1 MPQLVALLLVLL
13 VDSLVAPHFWQV
25 VLQDGRLFG
34 SPIDILNRAAPVAL
48 LAIGM
53 TLVIA
58 TGGIDLS
65 VGAVM
70 AIAGATTAAMTVAGF
85 SLPIVLLSALGTGI
99 LAGLWNGIL
108 VAILKIQP
116 FVATLILMVAG
127 RGVAQLI
134 TSGQIVTFN
143 SPDLSWF
150 GSGSLLFLPTPVIIA
165 VLTLIL
171 FWLLTRKTA
180 LGMFIEAVGINIR
193 AAKNAGVNTRIIV
206 MLTYVLSGLC
216 AAIAGIIVAADIRG
230 ADANNAGLWLELDA
244 ILAVVIGGG
253 SLMGGRFNL
262 LLSVVGALIIQ
273 GMNTGILLSGFPPEM
288 NQEYVAVIKRNLP
301 LMITI
306 GVFVLGY
313 LYCLTQFP
321 GFASTRVICNILTDN
336 AFLGIIAVGMTFV
349 ILSGGI
355 DLSVGSVIAFTGV
368 FLAKVIGDFGLSPL
382 LAFPLVLVM
391 GCAFGAFMGLLIDA
405 LKIPAF
411 IITLAGMF
419 FLRGVS
425 YLISEESIP
434 INHPVYDTLSSL
446 AWKIPGGGRLSAM
459 GLLMLA
465 VVVIGIFLA
474 HRTRFGNQVY
484 AIGGNATSA
493 NLMGISTRSTTI
505 RIYMLSTGLA
515 TLAGIVFSIYTQAG
529 YALAGVGVDL
539 DAIASVVIGGTLLSG
554 GVGTVLGTLFGVAI
568 QGLIQTYI
576 NFDGTLSSWWTKIAI
591 GILLFIFIA
600 LQRGLTVLWENRQS
614 SPVTRVNIAQR

>member
-1 MPQLVALLLVLL
+1 M
-13 VDSLVAPHFWQV
+13 
-25 VLQDGRLFG
+25 
-34 SPIDILNRAAPVAL
+34 
-48 LAIGM
+48 
-53 TLVIA
+53 
-58 TGGIDLS
+58 
-65 VGAVM
+65 
-70 AIAGATTAAMTVAGF
+70 
-85 SLPIVLLSALGTGI
+85 
-99 LAGLWNGIL
+99 
-108 VAILKIQP
+108 
-116 FVATLILMVAG
+116 
-127 RGVAQLI
+127 
-134 TSGQIVTFN
+134 
-143 SPDLSWF
+143 
-150 GSGSLLFLPTPVIIA
+150 
-165 VLTLIL
+165 
-171 FWLLTRKTA
+171 
-180 LGMFIEAVGINIR
+180 
-193 AAKNAGVNTRIIV
+193 
-206 MLTYVLSGLC
+206 
-216 AAIAGIIVAADIRG
+216 
-230 ADANNAGLWLELDA
+230 
-244 ILAVVIGGG
+244 
-253 SLMGGRFNL
+253 
-262 LLSVVGALIIQ
+262 
-273 GMNTGILLSGFPPEM
+273 
-288 NQEYVAVIKRNLP
+288 IKRNLP

-425 YLISEESIP
+425 YLVSEESIP
-434 INHPVYDTLSSL
+434 INHPIYDTLSSL

-529 YALAGVGVDL
+529 YALAGVGVEL

-591 GILLFIFIA
+591 GILLFYFYSITAWINGAVGESSEFASDKSQHCAAIKTPLRVERRRRLRVRELTDKAFDIFNHMVVADKERTALVQSFRDDIQNTLFAIA
-600 LQRGLTVLWENRQS
+600 RFTARLFRQECHRVALIKQTQFAVRVAGGAWVEINTAFQQVTVEIRDQ
-614 SPVTRVNIAQR
+614 

>member
-1 MPQLVALLLVLL
+1 M
-13 VDSLVAPHFWQV
+13 
-25 VLQDGRLFG
+25 
-34 SPIDILNRAAPVAL
+34 
-48 LAIGM
+48 
-53 TLVIA
+53 
-58 TGGIDLS
+58 
-65 VGAVM
+65 
-70 AIAGATTAAMTVAGF
+70 
-85 SLPIVLLSALGTGI
+85 
-99 LAGLWNGIL
+99 
-108 VAILKIQP
+108 
-116 FVATLILMVAG
+116 
-127 RGVAQLI
+127 
-134 TSGQIVTFN
+134 
-143 SPDLSWF
+143 
-150 GSGSLLFLPTPVIIA
+150 
-165 VLTLIL
+165 
-171 FWLLTRKTA
+171 
-180 LGMFIEAVGINIR
+180 
-193 AAKNAGVNTRIIV
+193 
-206 MLTYVLSGLC
+206 
-216 AAIAGIIVAADIRG
+216 
-230 ADANNAGLWLELDA
+230 
-244 ILAVVIGGG
+244 
-253 SLMGGRFNL
+253 
-262 LLSVVGALIIQ
+262 
-273 GMNTGILLSGFPPEM
+273 
-288 NQEYVAVIKRNLP
+288 IKRNLP

-405 LKIPAF
+405 LKIGIYHYPGGDV
-411 IITLAGMF
+411 L
-419 FLRGVS
+419 LRGVS
-425 YLISEESIP
+425 YLVSEESIP
-434 INHPVYDTLSSL
+434 INHPIYDTLSSL

-529 YALAGVGVDL
+529 YALAGVGVEL

>member
-1 MPQLVALLLVLL
+1 M
-13 VDSLVAPHFWQV
+13 
-25 VLQDGRLFG
+25 
-34 SPIDILNRAAPVAL
+34 
-48 LAIGM
+48 
-53 TLVIA
+53 
-58 TGGIDLS
+58 
-65 VGAVM
+65 
-70 AIAGATTAAMTVAGF
+70 
-85 SLPIVLLSALGTGI
+85 
-99 LAGLWNGIL
+99 
-108 VAILKIQP
+108 
-116 FVATLILMVAG
+116 
-127 RGVAQLI
+127 
-134 TSGQIVTFN
+134 
-143 SPDLSWF
+143 
-150 GSGSLLFLPTPVIIA
+150 
-165 VLTLIL
+165 
-171 FWLLTRKTA
+171 
-180 LGMFIEAVGINIR
+180 
-193 AAKNAGVNTRIIV
+193 
-206 MLTYVLSGLC
+206 
-216 AAIAGIIVAADIRG
+216 
-230 ADANNAGLWLELDA
+230 
-244 ILAVVIGGG
+244 
-253 SLMGGRFNL
+253 
-262 LLSVVGALIIQ
+262 
-273 GMNTGILLSGFPPEM
+273 
-288 NQEYVAVIKRNLP
+288 IKRNLP

-382 LAFPLVLVM
+382 LAFPLVL
-391 GCAFGAFMGLLIDA
+391 
-405 LKIPAF
+405 
-411 IITLAGMF
+411 
-419 FLRGVS
+419 
-425 YLISEESIP
+425 
-434 INHPVYDTLSSL
+434 
-446 AWKIPGGGRLSAM
+446 
-459 GLLMLA
+459 A

-529 YALAGVGVDL
+529 YALAGVGVEL

>member
-1 MPQLVALLLVLL
+1 M
-13 VDSLVAPHFWQV
+13 
-25 VLQDGRLFG
+25 
-34 SPIDILNRAAPVAL
+34 
-48 LAIGM
+48 
-53 TLVIA
+53 
-58 TGGIDLS
+58 
-65 VGAVM
+65 
-70 AIAGATTAAMTVAGF
+70 
-85 SLPIVLLSALGTGI
+85 
-99 LAGLWNGIL
+99 
-108 VAILKIQP
+108 
-116 FVATLILMVAG
+116 
-127 RGVAQLI
+127 
-134 TSGQIVTFN
+134 
-143 SPDLSWF
+143 
-150 GSGSLLFLPTPVIIA
+150 
-165 VLTLIL
+165 
-171 FWLLTRKTA
+171 
-180 LGMFIEAVGINIR
+180 
-193 AAKNAGVNTRIIV
+193 
-206 MLTYVLSGLC
+206 
-216 AAIAGIIVAADIRG
+216 
-230 ADANNAGLWLELDA
+230 
-244 ILAVVIGGG
+244 
-253 SLMGGRFNL
+253 
-262 LLSVVGALIIQ
+262 
-273 GMNTGILLSGFPPEM
+273 
-288 NQEYVAVIKRNLP
+288 IKRNLP
-301 LMITI
+301 LMITLA
-306 GVFVLGY
+306 VFVLGY

-368 FLAKVIGDFGLSPL
+368 FLAKAIGFWGISPL
-382 LAFPLVLVM
+382 VAFPLVLVM

-425 YLISEESIP
+425 YLVSEESIP
-434 INHPVYDTLSSL
+434 INHPVYDTLSGL
-446 AWKIPGGGRLSAM
+446 AWTIPGGGRLSAM
-459 GLLMLA
+459 GLLMLL
-465 VVVIGIFLA
+465 VVVAGIFVA

-493 NLMGISTRSTTI
+493 NLMGISTRSATI

-529 YALAGVGVDL
+529 YALAGVGVEL

-600 LQRGLTVLWENRQS
+600 LQRGLTVLWENRQNAA
-614 SPVTRVNIAQR
+614 VTRVSGAGVADRELPSRKAGREGRDQASGNALMKFSTSSTMWLLPTKKERRWCRLSGIISRIRSLPSLALPPACSARKAIGLHSYSRRSLPSGWLAVLGYR